1 MFQIQNR
8 DREMM
13 QQETQNLFKKIDG
26 IKEVFDRLNDLY
38 GDGDFIC
45 FGDDQIDAIEF
56 SAKTNMLS
64 VRICTDEMGQEKKH
78 MDKTIRCVFYI
89 FDFYDVE
96 LEYIDIAPEH
106 WIDDIVIQENADGKN
121 SISFGSGGLDF
132 RYSYAKVNRT
142 WIEYEK

>member
-1 MFQIQNR
+1 MDFCFLIHCSSS
-8 DREMM
+8 
-13 QQETQNLFKKIDG
+13 
-26 IKEVFDRLNDLY
+26 LY
-38 GDGDFIC
+38 
-45 FGDDQIDAIEF
+45 
-56 SAKTNMLS
+56 NWP
-64 VRICTDEMGQEKKH
+64 
-78 MDKTIRCVFYI
+78 FYV

-132 RYSYAKVNRT
+132 RYSYAKVNHT